1 MKRVLCVLLA
11 IYILIQP
18 ICIFAEGA
26 TSDSKV
32 FDPADLK
39 SEAVILVETGSGEIL
54 YSKNENKKMYPAS
67 MTKIMT
73 ALLAVENLD
82 MKEVITVGSEI
93 NLMELDASSAGLRRG
108 EQMTNEDLLRA
119 LLIPSGNDAAYT
131 VAVQV
136 ARKVT
141 GDSSLSIEK
150 ALDYFYEMM
159 NKRAKEI
166 GAVNSNFVNPHGYHD
181 DNHYTTAYD
190 QYIIAREAMKHEV
203 FRNIVKTRSYSTE
216 ESSGADGGESI
227 KRLPHQWYNR
237 NLMLNKNSK
246 YYYELATGIKTGYT
260 SDSGY
265 CLVSSAS
272 NGNLNVIAVVM
283 NAPTDE
289 ARWEDSKN
297 LLKYGLENFEF
308 HTVLKKEQAV
318 TNVKVGK
325 RFRSKTEDIAVVS
338 DKEYTSVFNKN
349 DIPNIK
355 ENIVWNEELIDK
367 KYEEKHGSVRLLG
380 PVTKGQVLGKVIY
393 TLNDKT
399 IVESDL
405 LAIKDAMELDV
416 FDHVLNAGYFVAS
429 HWKVF
434 AISIIALAALI
445 VILRVAALRKRKKKS
460 QWSYRNY

>member
-1 MKRVLCVLLA
+1 MKRILCVLLT
-11 IYILIQP
+11 IFILIQP
-18 ICIFAEGA
+18 ISVFAEKSP
-26 TSDSKV
+26 SDSEV

-39 SEAVILVETGSGEIL
+39 SEAVILVETDSGEIL

-67 MTKIMT
+67 MTKVMT

-82 MKEVITVGSEI
+82 MDEVITVGREI
-93 NLMELDASSAGLRRG
+93 NLKELDASSAGLRRG

-141 GDSSLSIEK
+141 GDPSLPIEE
-150 ALDYFYEMM
+150 ALDYFYDMM

-166 GAVNSNFVNPHGYHD
+166 GAQNSNFVNPHGYHD
-181 DNHYTTAYD
+181 ENHYSTAYD

-216 ESSGADGGESI
+216 ESSGADGEDSI
-227 KRLPHQWYNR
+227 KRVHHEWYNR

-272 NGNLNVIAVVM
+272 NGKLNVIAVVM
-283 NAPTDE
+283 NAPSDE

-297 LLKYGLENFEF
+297 LLKYGLENFGY
-308 HTVLKKEQAV
+308 HTVLKKDQAIC
-318 TNVKVGK
+318 NVKVGK
-325 RFRSKTEDIAVVS
+325 RFRSKTEDITVVS
-338 DKEYTSVFNKN
+338 DKDYTGVFNKN

-355 ENIVWNEELIDK
+355 EDIVWNEELIDK
-367 KYEEKHGSVRLLG
+367 KYEEKHGNVRLLG
-380 PVTKGQVLGKVIY
+380 PITKGQVLGKVIY

-405 LAIKDAMELDV
+405 LALEDSMELNV
-416 FDHVLNAGYFVAS
+416 FDHILNAGYFVVS

-434 AISIIALAALI
+434 AISVISLAVLII
-445 VILRVAALRKRKKKS
+445 ILRVAALKKRKKRS

>member
-1 MKRVLCVLLA
+1 MCVLLT
-11 IYILIQP
+11 IFILIQP
-18 ICIFAEGA
+18 ISVFAEKSP
-26 TSDSKV
+26 SDSEV

-39 SEAVILVETGSGEIL
+39 SEAVILVETDSGEIL

-67 MTKIMT
+67 MTKVMT

-82 MKEVITVGSEI
+82 MDEVITVGREI
-93 NLMELDASSAGLRRG
+93 NLKELDASSAGLRRG

-141 GDSSLSIEK
+141 GDPSLPIEE
-150 ALDYFYEMM
+150 ALDYFYDMM

-166 GAVNSNFVNPHGYHD
+166 GAQNSNFVNPHGYHD
-181 DNHYTTAYD
+181 ENHYSTAYD

-216 ESSGADGGESI
+216 ESSGADGEDSI
-227 KRLPHQWYNR
+227 KRVHHEWYNR

-272 NGNLNVIAVVM
+272 NGKLNVIAVVM
-283 NAPTDE
+283 NAPSDE

-297 LLKYGLENFEF
+297 LLKYGLENFGY
-308 HTVLKKEQAV
+308 HTVLKKDQAIC
-318 TNVKVGK
+318 NVKVGK
-325 RFRSKTEDIAVVS
+325 RFRSKTEDITVVS
-338 DKEYTSVFNKN
+338 DKDYTGVFNKN

-355 ENIVWNEELIDK
+355 EDIVWNEELIDK
-367 KYEEKHGSVRLLG
+367 KYEEKHGNVRLLG
-380 PVTKGQVLGKVIY
+380 PITKGQVLGKVIY

-405 LAIKDAMELDV
+405 LALEDSMELNV
-416 FDHVLNAGYFVAS
+416 FDHILNAGYFVVS

-434 AISIIALAALI
+434 AISVISLAVLII
-445 VILRVAALRKRKKKS
+445 ILRVAALKKRKKRS

>member
-1 MKRVLCVLLA
+1 VLLT

-18 ICIFAEGA
+18 IGIFAEKGSA
-26 TSDSKV
+26 GSEA
-32 FDPADLK
+32 FDPAELK
-39 SEAVILVETGSGEIL
+39 SEAVILVESESGEIL

-67 MTKIMT
+67 MTKVMT
-73 ALLAVENLD
+73 ALLAIENLD
-82 MKEVITVGSEI
+82 MNEVITVGSEI
-93 NLMELDASSAGLRRG
+93 NLKEPDASSAGLRRG
-108 EQMTNEDLLRA
+108 EQLTNEDLLRG

-136 ARKVT
+136 ARKVS
-141 GDSSLSIEK
+141 GDSSLPVGA
-150 ALDYFYEMM
+150 ALEYFYEMM

-166 GAVNSNFVNPHGYHD
+166 GAENTNFVNPHGYHD

-203 FRNIVKTRSYSTE
+203 FRNIVKTRAYSTE
-216 ESSGADGGESI
+216 ESSGTGGEGSA
-227 KRLPHQWYNR
+227 KRVPHQWYNR

-246 YYYELATGIKTGYT
+246 YYYEHATGIKTGYT

-272 NGNLNVIAVVM
+272 DGNLSVIAVVM

-308 HTVLKKEQAV
+308 QTILKKDQV
-318 TNVKVGK
+318 ICNVKVGK
-325 RFRSKTEDIAVVS
+325 RFRSKTEEIAVVS
-338 DKEYTSVFNKN
+338 DKDYTSIFNKS

-355 ENIVWNEELIDK
+355 ENIAWNEELIDK
-367 KYEEKHGSVRLLG
+367 NYEEKHGSVRLLG
-380 PVTKGQVLGKVIY
+380 PITKGQVLGKVTY
-393 TLNDKT
+393 TLDDKT

-405 LAIKDAMELDV
+405 LAEKDAMELNV
-416 FDHVLNAGYFVAS
+416 FDHVLNAGYFVAE
-429 HWKVF
+429 HWKLFV
-434 AISIIALAALI
+434 ISIVALAVLI
-445 VILRVAALRKRKKKS
+445 VVLRVTALKRRKKKS